1 MIRTLAVLVLAAAL
15 FATSFWRTP
24 GPGTR
29 TDSRIVFT
37 DLIPQLSGPSRA
49 VGPLVVTGAWDMQSA
64 HRDFGGYS
72 ALARLADGRFA
83 AVSDRGSVL
92 LFTLPAPSAPPEAT
106 GLFRTLFPR
115 KKARE
120 KREDDPEAMTIDPAD
135 GRVWLAF
142 EGARSYWT
150 FPQDF
155 TRPQR
160 VLAPILLN
168 WPGNA
173 GPEALARL
181 TDGRFVVLI
190 EARESL
196 LSRSRHPA
204 LLYPHAPH
212 PREKPLR
219 FTVEMPT
226 GFRPTDAAPL
236 PDGRLLVLGRD
247 WGIGGYRSVLGI
259 MDLAGLRDG
268 TVVKVTEL
276 GRISDRA
283 IRDNYE
289 ALAVEARPNGKLTVW
304 LMSDNNQSFWL
315 QRTLL
320 LRLEGGLEGKLERG
334 SRR

>member
-15 FATSFWRTP
+15 FTTSFWRTP
-24 GPGTR
+24 DPAVS
-29 TDSRIVFT
+29 TDSRIVFS
-37 DLIPQLSGPSRA
+37 DLIPQLSGQSRT
-49 VGPLVVTGAWDMQSA
+49 VGPLVVTGAWEMQSA

-92 LFTLPAPSAPPEAT
+92 LFAPPTSSAAPFVT
-106 GLFRTLFPR
+106 GTFQTLFRP
-115 KKARE
+115 KKVRE
-120 KREDDPEAMTIDPAD
+120 KRENDPEAMAIDPTD

-142 EGARSYWT
+142 EGAQSFWT

-160 VLAPILLN
+160 VPAPVLLN
-168 WPGNA
+168 WPGNE
-173 GPEALARL
+173 GPEAFARL
-181 TDGRFVVLI
+181 TDGRFVALI

-196 LSRSRHPA
+196 LSRARHPA
-204 LLYPHAPH
+204 LLYPHAPR

-219 FTVEMPT
+219 FTVEMPA
-226 GFRPTDAAPL
+226 GFRPTDGAPL
-236 PDGRLLVLGRD
+236 PAGRLLVLGRD

-259 MDLAGLRDG
+259 LDLADLREG
-268 TVVKVTEL
+268 TTVKVAEL

-289 ALAVEARPNGKLTVW
+289 AIAVEVQHDGKLTVW
-304 LMSDNNQSFWL
+304 MISDNNQSFWL

-320 LRLEGGLEGKLERG
+320 LRLEGALPD
-334 SRR
+334 